1 LGAVIVSVTMGRVWP
16 LAWPGLDDRAARLIG
31 LGVGAAGIVL
41 LVWSIAT
48 LRRARTT
55 VRPDR
60 PASALVTS
68 GPYRRLR
75 NPIYVADVM
84 MLLGIAELTKNVW
97 FVIAAAA
104 FVVLVTK
111 LAIIPEE
118 RHLESRFGDDY
129 MAYKERTRRW
139 I

>member
-1 LGAVIVSVTMGRVWP
+1 VIVVAAILGWLWP
-16 LAWPGLDDRAARLIG
+16 QPWPGLDDIAARSIG
-31 LGVGAAGIVL
+31 LGIGAGGILLLGWSVMTLHRAG
-41 LVWSIAT
+41 
-48 LRRARTT
+48 TT

-84 MLLGIAELTKNVW
+84 MLLGIAELTKNIW
-97 FVIAAAA
+97 FAVGAAA
-104 FVVLVTK
+104 FVVFVTK

-139 I
+139 L